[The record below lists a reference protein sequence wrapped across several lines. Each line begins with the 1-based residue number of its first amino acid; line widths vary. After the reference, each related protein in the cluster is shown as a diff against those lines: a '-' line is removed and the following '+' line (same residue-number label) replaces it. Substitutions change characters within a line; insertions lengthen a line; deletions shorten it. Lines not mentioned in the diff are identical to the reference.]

1 MKFKS
6 CNMKKVIVIILVIAA
21 LALLGVG
28 LYNYFGG
35 GEQEAPKI
43 EKLY

>member
-1 MKFKS
+1 MKIKS

-21 LALLGVG
+21 IALLGVG
-28 LYNYFGG
+28 LYNYFDDK
-35 GEQEAPKI
+35 EQEAPKI